1 MLTKYRSL
9 RTTSALEASF
19 LHLHSSIH
27 PCSKAVGLR
36 TLHVRLCLWDWTW
49 NTRALQKSGEI
60 PNVQHSWLWLV
71 DQLADVC
78 SESDMFPPGSPLP
91 VSLRDWTRTQTNYKS
106 CTIRGVDW
114 EVVNTRNQCKL
125 NGVQVSE
132 LTAEETLKLVLQ
144 FPDLV
149 RTNDW
154 VQLEIASGIRT
165 NSYALESMMT
175 RCTNAALEYPH
186 LEACGLGSLKATLRS
201 TAPESPRSTL
211 QSAALVSN
219 LGTPCPLPFPQ
230 IAGPP
235 SLVTGTIHQLDMQ
248 LVPEVQQEHSVDTQ
262 SAPQRNKPG
271 PRGGRSSAERKAEI
285 RKQNPEQYQK
295 ELDRNKEKKR
305 ESRAHKK
312 QKT

>member
-1 MLTKYRSL
+1 MISPVTRRQEPCGHLMLTKMM
-9 RTTSALEASF
+9 
-19 LHLHSSIH
+19 SS
-27 PCSKAVGLR
+27 
-36 TLHVRLCLWDWTW
+36 
-49 NTRALQKSGEI
+49 
-60 PNVQHSWLWLV
+60 
-71 DQLADVC
+71 
-78 SESDMFPPGSPLP
+78 SP
-91 VSLRDWTRTQTNYKS
+91 SS
-106 CTIRGVDW
+106 
-114 EVVNTRNQCKL
+114 
-125 NGVQVSE
+125 
-132 LTAEETLKLVLQ
+132 
-144 FPDLV
+144 
-149 RTNDW
+149 
-154 VQLEIASGIRT
+154 

-201 TAPESPRSTL
+201 TAPEAPRSTF

-248 LVPEVQQEHSVDTQ
+248 LDPVVHQEHSVDTE

-271 PRGGRSSAERKAEI
+271 PRGGRSSTERKTEI

-295 ELDRNKEKKR
+295 EFDRNKEKKR
-305 ESRAHKK
+305 ESRAQKK

>member
-1 MLTKYRSL
+1 MT
-9 RTTSALEASF
+9 
-19 LHLHSSIH
+19 
-27 PCSKAVGLR
+27 
-36 TLHVRLCLWDWTW
+36 
-49 NTRALQKSGEI
+49 
-60 PNVQHSWLWLV
+60 
-71 DQLADVC
+71 
-78 SESDMFPPGSPLP
+78 
-91 VSLRDWTRTQTNYKS
+91 
-106 CTIRGVDW
+106 
-114 EVVNTRNQCKL
+114 
-125 NGVQVSE
+125 
-132 LTAEETLKLVLQ
+132 
-144 FPDLV
+144 
-149 RTNDW
+149 
-154 VQLEIASGIRT
+154 SGIRT

-201 TAPESPRSTL
+201 TAPEAPRSTL

-248 LVPEVQQEHSVDTQ
+248 LVPEVQQQHSVDTQ
-262 SAPQRNKPG
+262 STPQRNKPG
-271 PRGGRSSAERKAEI
+271 PRGGRSSVERKTEI

>member
-1 MLTKYRSL
+1 
-9 RTTSALEASF
+9 
-19 LHLHSSIH
+19 
-27 PCSKAVGLR
+27 
-36 TLHVRLCLWDWTW
+36 
-49 NTRALQKSGEI
+49 
-60 PNVQHSWLWLV
+60 
-71 DQLADVC
+71 
-78 SESDMFPPGSPLP
+78 
-91 VSLRDWTRTQTNYKS
+91 
-106 CTIRGVDW
+106 
-114 EVVNTRNQCKL
+114 
-125 NGVQVSE
+125 VSE
-132 LTAEETLKLVLQ
+132 LMVEETLKRVLQ

-154 VQLEIASGIRT
+154 MQLEMASGIRT
-165 NSYALESMMT
+165 NSYALKSMMT

-201 TAPESPRSTL
+201 AAPEAPRSAL
-211 QSAALVSN
+211 QPDALVSN

-248 LVPEVQQEHSVDTQ
+248 LDPVVNQEHSVDTE

-271 PRGGRSSAERKAEI
+271 PRGGRSSAERKTEI

-295 ELDRNKEKKR
+295 ELDRNKGKKR
-305 ESRAHKK
+305 ESRDQKK

>member
-1 MLTKYRSL
+1 
-9 RTTSALEASF
+9 
-19 LHLHSSIH
+19 
-27 PCSKAVGLR
+27 
-36 TLHVRLCLWDWTW
+36 
-49 NTRALQKSGEI
+49 
-60 PNVQHSWLWLV
+60 
-71 DQLADVC
+71 
-78 SESDMFPPGSPLP
+78 MFPPGSPLP
-91 VSLRDWTRTQTNYKS
+91 VSLRGWTRTQTNCKS

-114 EVVNTRNQCKL
+114 EVVNARNQCKL

-132 LTAEETLKLVLQ
+132 LTDEETLKRVLQ

-154 VQLEIASGIRT
+154 VQLEMASGIRT

-201 TAPESPRSTL
+201 TAPEAPRSAL
-211 QSAALVSN
+211 QPATLVSN

-248 LVPEVQQEHSVDTQ
+248 VDPTVYQVNTVDTV
-262 SAPQRNKPG
+262 SAPQHNKPG

-285 RKQNPEQYQK
+285 RKKNPEQYQK
-295 ELDRNKEKKR
+295 ELQRKR
-305 ESRAHKK
+305 ERGRESTAQKK
-312 QKT
+312 QKK

>member
-1 MLTKYRSL
+1 MT
-9 RTTSALEASF
+9 
-19 LHLHSSIH
+19 
-27 PCSKAVGLR
+27 
-36 TLHVRLCLWDWTW
+36 
-49 NTRALQKSGEI
+49 
-60 PNVQHSWLWLV
+60 
-71 DQLADVC
+71 
-78 SESDMFPPGSPLP
+78 
-91 VSLRDWTRTQTNYKS
+91 
-106 CTIRGVDW
+106 
-114 EVVNTRNQCKL
+114 
-125 NGVQVSE
+125 
-132 LTAEETLKLVLQ
+132 
-144 FPDLV
+144 
-149 RTNDW
+149 
-154 VQLEIASGIRT
+154 SGIRT

-201 TAPESPRSTL
+201 TAPEAPRSTL

-248 LVPEVQQEHSVDTQ
+248 LVPEVQQQHSVDTQ
-262 SAPQRNKPG
+262 STPQRNKPG